1 MRYYRAIN
9 YFILIINK
17 GVICP
22 KKIELTKEMLIDI
35 TEKLIL
41 EKKYNEISAR
51 NIANIAS
58 CSVGS
63 IYKYIKTKGEL
74 LALVIMRDWKDAL
87 NNIET
92 NFSLEEGLKNIY
104 MGVFNFTNKYID
116 LWINEKNNLTTY
128 NEYVKRHREFIIDI
142 ENKLKEVVT
151 YNNIPYGDGNKR
163 MIFVAENIYFF
174 ATKLTDYSQVNRI
187 LEEIIKYKEEY

>member
-1 MRYYRAIN
+1 
-9 YFILIINK
+9 
-17 GVICP
+17 
-22 KKIELTKEMLIDI
+22 MLIDI